1 MNLLVFPLF
10 LSFVGLA
17 AVLLVLSRHGAFME
31 RYRSQR
37 AQAGAVEVARL
48 AAMRMQDFPR
58 IVLIAVVRHDE
69 TLLLGYKKAEEL
81 RGVRDDSSK
90 LIDRPEL
97 GETMIAWLPR
107 DDELLASTLDNWCST
122 RAELYMKIDTQS
134 RIVRLSNMDLEST
147 VELTLTPT
155 SSR

>member
-17 AVLLVLSRHGAFME
+17 AVLLVLSRHGAFIE
-31 RYRSQR
+31 RYRSER
-37 AQAGAVEVARL
+37 AQAGAVEVAKL
-48 AAMRMQDFPR
+48 AAKRIQNFPR
-58 IVLIAVVRHDE
+58 VVLIAVVRHEE
-69 TLLLGYKKAEEL
+69 TLLIGYKKAEEVT
-81 RGVRDDSSK
+81 GVRDLGSRP
-90 LIDRPEL
+90 IDRPEL

-107 DDELLASTLDNWCST
+107 DDELLASTLDSWCST

-134 RIVRLSNMDLEST
+134 RIVRISNMELEST
-147 VELTLTPT
+147 IELKLTPT